1 MLFVTFAFGIF
12 LISRL
17 LIFQDFRFVVQ
28 INKNVKKI
36 ILVFISITLLT
47 ATLLFFIIKYLREKP
62 FGRQLVTHHLSVNL
76 ATAIFSGVAFL
87 SAIII
92 VRELIG
98 PFEEWVPIVVLVTQQ
113 IINLCVLMCMLSMQ
127 VEQFCNVFAFQCKFG
142 NFKTIKHFTIF
153 HAFKARQV

>member
-1 MLFVTFAFGIF
+1 M
-12 LISRL
+12 SM
-17 LIFQDFRFVVQ
+17 
-28 INKNVKKI
+28 KI

-47 ATLLFFIIKYLREKP
+47 ATLLFLIIKYLREKP
-62 FGRQLVTHHLSVNL
+62 FGRQMVTDHLSVNL

-113 IINLCVLMCMLSMQ
+113 IINLLVLMCMLSMQ
-127 VEQFCNVFAFQCKFG
+127 VEQFCNVFC
-142 NFKTIKHFTIF
+142 ISE
-153 HAFKARQV
+153 